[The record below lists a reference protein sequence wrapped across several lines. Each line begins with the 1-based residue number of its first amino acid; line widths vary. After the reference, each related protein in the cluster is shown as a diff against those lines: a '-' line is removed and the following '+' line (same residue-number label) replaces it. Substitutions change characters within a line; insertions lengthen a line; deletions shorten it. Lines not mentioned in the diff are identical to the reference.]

1 MRFATH
7 LELLTHHLQEAGL
20 NLAGR
25 ERLAAALERAGW
37 SLTVAAAAVGGG
49 AGSRGCR
56 HHPGGA
62 EVRRRLR

>member
-37 SLTVAAAAVGGG
+37 SLAIAAAAVGAARDHGDVATTPEG
-49 AGSRGCR
+49 
-56 HHPGGA
+56 
-62 EVRRRLR
+62 RR